1 MVFANLADW
10 STRSFNG
17 PIAPVSLISLD
28 LVSFRRHLTPPKV
41 RPEFVLEAFSITAL
55 FLLVSSLPGLVD
67 SAGSQQSDIE
77 ATGRKRWRD
86 PGSNRSTI
94 GGIMSI
100 FAWIVVG
107 IIAGWLAKMVIP
119 GEGPGGIVGDM
130 VIGIIGAFIG
140 GWVFKQFGH
149 SGVTGINIAS
159 IVVAFVGAVILL
171 WIVRMV
177 SGKRARA

>member
-1 MVFANLADW
+1 
-10 STRSFNG
+10 
-17 PIAPVSLISLD
+17 
-28 LVSFRRHLTPPKV
+28 
-41 RPEFVLEAFSITAL
+41 
-55 FLLVSSLPGLVD
+55 
-67 SAGSQQSDIE
+67 
-77 ATGRKRWRD
+77 
-86 PGSNRSTI
+86 
-94 GGIMSI
+94 MSI

-130 VIGIIGAFIG
+130 VIGIVGAFIG